1 MKITNETNIL
11 IIGLGLI
18 GGSYAIGLT
27 KRGYKVSAVD
37 IDRETIDYALE
48 KKYII
53 DGDTKIEDRLIKS
66 ADLIIF
72 GLYPDQIK
80 PQIIKYQDKIKKG
93 ALITDVSGVKASFVS
108 EVQDILR
115 DDLEYVSAHP
125 MAGLERTGIKNSDD
139 AIFMG
144 ANFIITPTEKNTSQG
159 IDLVE
164 ELARILG
171 FSRIVK
177 TTTSNHD
184 ELIGFVSQLTH
195 CIAISLM
202 NCNHDEKLEDF
213 TGDSFRDLTRIARID
228 EKLWSTLFML
238 NKDSLLHQMKLFNI
252 AFSNLERL
260 IMEGDK
266 KGIESMMIKSS
277 NRRKLFNK
285 GNMEEE

>member
-1 MKITNETNIL
+1 MKITNKTNIL

-18 GGSYAIGLT
+18 GGSYASGLT
-27 KRGYKVSAVD
+27 KRGYKVSAID
-37 IDRETIDYALE
+37 INKETIDYALS

-53 DGDTKIEDRLIKS
+53 QGNTFLDDRLIKS

-72 GLYPDQIK
+72 GLYPDLIKDQIVK
-80 PQIIKYQDKIKKG
+80 CQDKIKKG
-93 ALITDVSGVKASFVS
+93 ALITDVSGVKAKFVS
-108 EVQDILR
+108 EIQNILR
-115 DDLEYVSAHP
+115 EDLEYVSAHP

-139 AIFMG
+139 TIFMG
-144 ANFIITPTEKNTSQG
+144 ANFIITPTKKNTKEG

-177 TTTSNHD
+177 TTPKNHD

-266 KGIESMMIKSS
+266 EGIESMMIKSS